1 MRIIPKV
8 DNPSNIN
15 WENLEVTSSNRFLRI
30 LIIGFFVFCLM
41 IITFFIVFAVNIVS
55 KYSPENC
62 PNRDY
67 TYENTQTWINEATTT
82 SDKT

>member
-1 MRIIPKV
+1 
-8 DNPSNIN
+8 
-15 WENLEVTSSNRFLRI
+15 
-30 LIIGFFVFCLM
+30 M

-55 KYSPENC
+55 KYSPESC

-67 TYENTQTWINEATTT
+67 TYANTQTWINEATTS